1 MIPLSLGCSVMSDFS
16 ILEDQLGL
24 YKKQCEE
31 LESWQADHLEAM
43 RCQSLE
49 DAISFGLSLLKNIQR
64 HNTAWAADI
73 ESGLTEFS
81 WEDAKQFA
89 AWYGWWLDRSKL
101 LLTAV
106 TDYEKRGYNVEGAN
120 LFREQFTDI
129 SLLPLDIENTKKSIE
144 SLAAG
149 RGIPLKQAVDELPC
163 GKG

>member
-1 MIPLSLGCSVMSDFS
+1 MTDFS
-16 ILEDQLGL
+16 ILESQLGL

-31 LESWQADHLEAM
+31 LEAWQADHLEAM
-43 RCQSLE
+43 RCRSLE

-64 HNTAWAADI
+64 HNAAWAADI
-73 ESGLTEFS
+73 ESGLSEFS

-89 AWYGWWLDRSKL
+89 AWYGGWLEESKHL
-101 LLTAV
+101 IRAMKE
-106 TDYEKRGYNVEGAN
+106 YEKRGYGVEGAN

-129 SLLPLDIENTKKSIE
+129 SLLPLDIDNTKKSIE

-149 RGIPLKQAVDELPC
+149 RGIPLKKAIDELHC